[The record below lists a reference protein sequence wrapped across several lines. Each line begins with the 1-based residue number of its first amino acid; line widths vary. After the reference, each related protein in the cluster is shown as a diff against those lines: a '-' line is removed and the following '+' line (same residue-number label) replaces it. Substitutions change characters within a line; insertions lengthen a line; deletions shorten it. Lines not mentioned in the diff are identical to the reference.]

1 MVKLFANAIVF
12 SAGFAAGMLVRRPE
26 SRTGAGD
33 DTSDEASARPA
44 PRRGFTPLHEGRRS
58 RDLSASR
65 PADGSPSASGGR
77 LLEES
82 PNADER
88 LAADGI
94 GVVSTDDQP
103 PQNELF
109 PQRAPV
115 DSDEVKPGLPD
126 MFRGA

>member
-1 MVKLFANAIVF
+1 MEGAGLRRMVGCRACELPPSRYPHFRRPAMVKLFANAIVF

-82 PNADER
+82 P
-88 LAADGI
+88 
-94 GVVSTDDQP
+94 
-103 PQNELF
+103 
-109 PQRAPV
+109 
-115 DSDEVKPGLPD
+115 
-126 MFRGA
+126 